1 MHAVADPAGLLER
14 LTSVPGMPALLL
26 YLAAAAVPLAVLHEL
41 GHAVVAWRRLG
52 VSIQAS
58 VGGTGTFLSIR
69 IGRLTLTVNALTHPD
84 ETPDPASLAAARAS
98 ARDLALV
105 ALGGPVS
112 SLLGSVIAVCALA
125 VAPKSGGVHDVLW
138 ALTVMGLLGALSI
151 VPLVFQER
159 PGGPRLRTDGRLAL
173 EAAHVARRLRGASSP
188 SLTSPEPASAT
199 PATARTRA
207 IAMGRGA
214 DTRAPHRSRERRT
227 GAPSGR

>member
-1 MHAVADPAGLLER
+1 
-14 LTSVPGMPALLL
+14 MPALLL
-26 YLAAAAVPLAVLHEL
+26 YLAAAAVPLAMLHEL
-41 GHAVVAWRRLG
+41 GHALVAWRRLA
-52 VSIQAS
+52 VPIQAS

-69 IGRLTLTVNALTHPD
+69 VGRLTLTVNALTHPD
-84 ETPDPASLAAARAS
+84 ETPDPASVAAARAS
-98 ARDLALV
+98 ARDLVLV

-125 VAPKSGGVHDVLW
+125 LAPKSGGVHDVLW

-173 EAAHVARRLRGASSP
+173 EAAHVGRRLRGACSP
-188 SLTSPEPASAT
+188 ALASPEPAS

-207 IAMGRGA
+207 MAMGRGA
-214 DTRAPHRSRERRT
+214 DTHAPHRSRERRT